1 MKPSMRLRRGT
12 AALAALAAALLQA
25 ACTSIPTTTAT
36 PGAAVASAAMPVP
49 VPVPGPRAASPQP
62 GRSTTAD
69 LLALWGEPRSRTVFA
84 QGHQIWHYHHPR
96 DGWALSSWLPGMHL
110 VVSERG
116 RRSIEHVMLFDARG
130 LLVQSLTRELP

>member
-1 MKPSMRLRRGT
+1 MKPTMRLRRGT

-25 ACTSIPTTTAT
+25 ACTSIPTTTPT
-36 PGAAVASAAMPVP
+36 PGAAVASAA

-84 QGHQIWHYHHPR
+84 QGHQIWHYYHPR

-110 VVSERG
+110 VASERG